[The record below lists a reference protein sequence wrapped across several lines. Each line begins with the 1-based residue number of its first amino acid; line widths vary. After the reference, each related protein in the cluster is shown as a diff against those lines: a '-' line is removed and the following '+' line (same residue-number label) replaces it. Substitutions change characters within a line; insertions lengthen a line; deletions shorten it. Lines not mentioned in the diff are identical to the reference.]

1 MHAVTAVKVKAIMGR
16 GSSIYA
22 STGEVAEKILAK
34 KLQKPRAVAPKA
46 TGNTE
51 E

>member
-1 MHAVTAVKVKAIMGR
+1 MHAVAAVKVKAIMGR
-16 GSSIYA
+16 GSSICA